1 MVIRIESD
9 KLRTAP
15 KQGEHYNWCQKLY
28 ERYLQF
34 YKQFVAVKGTR
45 KRHEHWPRLTSIRCK
60 CWPKQTEV
68 ELRKDISSG
77 QEELKKEISASQGQL
92 SVFQV
97 KLAACQEKLKQV
109 MSICQDSWQP
119 AKMN

>member
-1 MVIRIESD
+1 MVISIESD

-28 ERYLQF
+28 ERYPQF
-34 YKQFVAVKGTR
+34 YRQFVVVKRTR
-45 KRHEHWPRLTSIRCK
+45 KRHEHWPRLTSKRLNAGQNK
-60 CWPKQTEV
+60 LKE
-68 ELRKDISSG
+68 EFRKDISSG

-97 KLAACQEKLKQV
+97 KLASCQEELKQV
-109 MSICQDSWQP
+109 MSIC
-119 AKMN
+119 